1 MLIYSK
7 LLTAEMHILWAILPL
22 YVQMHHT
29 YSKVNVRC
37 PFFPAEYTRTV
48 VHSMFKDHL
57 LMKPLYSLFSF
68 MPQPNSFQWNV
79 DIFSMGCLWR
89 GKARTTARPHH
100 LSIRATPLNG
110 QKQSENLELQNLY

>member
-7 LLTAEMHILWAILPL
+7 PLTAEMHILWAILPL
-22 YVQMHHT
+22 YVQMRHT

-68 MPQPNSFQWNV
+68 TPQPNSFQRNV
-79 DIFSMGCLWR
+79 DTFSMVCLWR
-89 GKARTTARPHH
+89 GKACTQPS
-100 LSIRATPLNG
+100 LVICQYEQLPLTV
-110 QKQSENLELQNLY
+110 KTKVKT

>member
-7 LLTAEMHILWAILPL
+7 PLTAEMHILWAILPL

-79 DIFSMGCLWR
+79 DIYFDGVLMERQGVHAAQPR
-89 GKARTTARPHH
+89 H
-100 LSIRATPLNG
+100 LSIRAPPLNG
-110 QKQSENLELQNLY
+110 QKQSENLGLQNLY

>member
-7 LLTAEMHILWAILPL
+7 PLTAEMHILWAILPL

-68 MPQPNSFQWNV
+68 TPQPNSFQWNV
-79 DIFSMGCLWR
+79 DTFRWCAYGE
-89 GKARTTARPHH
+89 ARRARSPA
-100 LSIRATPLNG
+100 SSSVNTSNSP
-110 QKQSENLELQNLY
+110 

>member
-7 LLTAEMHILWAILPL
+7 PLTAEMHILRAILPL
-22 YVQMHHT
+22 YVQMHRT
-29 YSKVNVRC
+29 YSKVNVWC

-68 MPQPNSFQWNV
+68 MLQPNSFQWNV
-79 DIFSMGCLWR
+79 DIFSMVCLWR
-89 GKARTTARPHH
+89 GKARTQPVICQYEQLLLTVKNKVK
-100 LSIRATPLNG
+100 T
-110 QKQSENLELQNLY
+110 